1 MMIGTITTTSA
12 ITTATPYAVTAT
24 AGTAG
29 AAVITVTGA
38 TSTSTGTP
46 TSTGVELSPATKSI
60 STVAAI
66 SARIASNPHNGPPD
80 GSPISATGA
89 DRPIRKRCKNG
100 SDKVNNRLWPDSGSV
115 LPRRFQLQRG
125 DLPEQ
130 DNGLP
135 QERYPPSAGHPAPTF
150 RNASRKSPEPR
161 TSSRTNCRNPSPRRV
176 TFKSGL
182 GRVPGIMRCKASKTP
197 VRSRV
202 WRAGGGRKAANQQH
216 LLLVTFKPVKPQA
229 ESVSSARRLK
239 SPGKPPRKG
248 SHRSRSGK
256 PRCLNKQAAQP
267 GSSGTRTNATAAGY
281 TTPFGSR
288 QTQCV

>member
-1 MMIGTITTTSA
+1 MMIGTITTTSG
-12 ITTATPYAVTAT
+12 ITTATPCAAT
-24 AGTAG
+24 AIAG
-29 AAVITVTGA
+29 MAEAADITVTGA

-89 DRPIRKRCKNG
+89 DRLIRKRCKNG

-135 QERYPPSAGHPAPTF
+135 QERYPPSAGHPAPIFATVSHK
-150 RNASRKSPEPR
+150 NPEPR
-161 TSSRTNCRNPSPRRV
+161 TSLRTSCLNPSRRRV

-182 GRVPGIMRCKASKTP
+182 GRVPEIMRCKTSKPP
-197 VRSRV
+197 VRPRV
-202 WRAGGGRKAANQQH
+202 SRAGGGRKAVSRQR
-216 LLLVTFKPVKPQA
+216 LPPVIFKPVNRQA
-229 ESVSSARRLK
+229 
-239 SPGKPPRKG
+239 
-248 SHRSRSGK
+248 
-256 PRCLNKQAAQP
+256 
-267 GSSGTRTNATAAGY
+267 
-281 TTPFGSR
+281 
-288 QTQCV
+288 